1 MTIFLYN
8 HGFLIWKTTLL
19 STEIISKYSVVSKLS
34 CIYLFSVNII
44 SVNIIN
50 FSLNIYL
57 HISIYANTHLGLV
70 NMHICMFWIKSEES
84 NSIYII
90 SLKLYRNHVRQIF
103 FQIKSSKILFFCFYS
118 FITSIYLFLFK
129 RPFEYIF
136 M

>member
-1 MTIFLYN
+1 MVSSS
-8 HGFLIWKTTLL
+8 GRLL
-19 STEIISKYSVVSKLS
+19 CCLLKLLASIVWFPNYLVSICSLKRQLGAS
-34 CIYLFSVNII
+34 
-44 SVNIIN
+44 NIIN

-57 HISIYANTHLGLV
+57 HIYIYANTHLGLV
-70 NMHICMFWIKSEES
+70 NMHICMFWIKSEKR